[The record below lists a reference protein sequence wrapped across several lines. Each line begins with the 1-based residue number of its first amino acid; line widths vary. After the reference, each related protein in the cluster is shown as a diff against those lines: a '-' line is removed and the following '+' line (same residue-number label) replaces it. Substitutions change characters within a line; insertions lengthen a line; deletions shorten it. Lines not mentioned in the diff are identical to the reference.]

1 MKVSF
6 ELSDS
11 DIRYFRDRLRE
22 VRSKETAQDEN
33 VVIRRA
39 AKLVQKAADAKPPQF
54 VIERLEK
61 LDQLTGMLLDEEWRL
76 EGRDRAR
83 ILNALAY
90 FAEEEDLI
98 PDKVP
103 GLGYLDDAIMVELVT
118 QELKHEIEAYED
130 FCKLRKSGPTAQSEA
145 KREARRT
152 ALQAR
157 MRRRMRRDREGRGGG
172 RGGSGLRL
180 W

>member
-6 ELSDS
+6 ELSES
-11 DIRYFRDRLRE
+11 DIRYFRDRLLQA
-22 VRSKETAQDEN
+22 RSKGAAQDEDR
-33 VVIRRA
+33 VIRRA
-39 AKLVQKAADAKPPQF
+39 AKLVQKAATANPPEF
-54 VIERLEK
+54 VIERLGK

-98 PDKVP
+98 PDRVP
-103 GLGYLDDAIMVELVT
+103 GLGYLDDAIMVELVM
-118 QELKHEIEAYED
+118 QELKHEIEAYDD
-130 FCKLRKSGPTAQSEA
+130 FCKLRKTGPNAKSQA
-145 KREARRT
+145 KREARRK

-157 MRRRMRRDREGRGGG
+157 MRRRLRRDREPH
-172 RGGSGLRL
+172 GGSRKPPLRL